1 MINKKHESTT
11 RGIKNCRDIGLFKGC
26 SPLQLLCSLIGNR
39 PQSATFHTA
48 NRCTQAK
55 KRHSSNMIEDL
66 KREKM
71 ENANPQKQ
79 EFGSPSLQP
88 SLRCQT
94 HAFFPTHA
102 D

>member
-1 MINKKHESTT
+1 MADSDEARN
-11 RGIKNCRDIGLFKGC
+11 
-26 SPLQLLCSLIGNR
+26 
-39 PQSATFHTA
+39 PQRFIHVTVV
-48 NRCTQAK
+48 RKPK
-55 KRHSSNMIEDL
+55 KRHSSNMIADL

-94 HAFFPTHA
+94 HAFFANAHGLA
-102 D
+102 SSFRL

>member
-1 MINKKHESTT
+1 M
-11 RGIKNCRDIGLFKGC
+11 
-26 SPLQLLCSLIGNR
+26 
-39 PQSATFHTA
+39 
-48 NRCTQAK
+48 NRCSNINSKRSAKTAYNNGKPKCLPRAQHRHFGCAATVIRKPK
-55 KRHSSNMIEDL
+55 KRHSSNMIADL

>member
-1 MINKKHESTT
+1 MI
-11 RGIKNCRDIGLFKGC
+11 
-26 SPLQLLCSLIGNR
+26 
-39 PQSATFHTA
+39 A
-48 NRCTQAK
+48 
-55 KRHSSNMIEDL
+55 DL

-94 HAFFPTHA
+94 HAFFANAHGLA
-102 D
+102 SSFRL

>member
-1 MINKKHESTT
+1 MV
-11 RGIKNCRDIGLFKGC
+11 
-26 SPLQLLCSLIGNR
+26 
-39 PQSATFHTA
+39 A
-48 NRCTQAK
+48 
-55 KRHSSNMIEDL
+55 DL

-71 ENANPQKQ
+71 EKANQQKQ

-94 HAFFPTHA
+94 HAFFCQRTLISIILL

>member
-1 MINKKHESTT
+1 M
-11 RGIKNCRDIGLFKGC
+11 LW
-26 SPLQLLCSLIGNR
+26 LQ
-39 PQSATFHTA
+39 AA
-48 NRCTQAK
+48 RCTQAE
-55 KRHSSNMIEDL
+55 KRHSSNMIADL

-94 HAFFPTHA
+94 HAFFANARGLASSVRLETE
-102 D
+102 DKIVFCRLITGLKMRLKG

>member
-1 MINKKHESTT
+1 MI
-11 RGIKNCRDIGLFKGC
+11 
-26 SPLQLLCSLIGNR
+26 
-39 PQSATFHTA
+39 A
-48 NRCTQAK
+48 
-55 KRHSSNMIEDL
+55 DL

-94 HAFFPTHA
+94 HAFFANAHGLA
-102 D
+102 SSYRL

>member
-1 MINKKHESTT
+1 MP
-11 RGIKNCRDIGLFKGC
+11 GAGAGLGVFA
-26 SPLQLLCSLIGNR
+26 
-39 PQSATFHTA
+39 PQTLPPRWKLTKPAYSAQFIYLAVTSKP
-48 NRCTQAK
+48 K
-55 KRHSSNMIEDL
+55 KRHSSNMIADL

-94 HAFFPTHA
+94 HAFFA
-102 D
+102 NARGLASSYRL

>member
-1 MINKKHESTT
+1 MI
-11 RGIKNCRDIGLFKGC
+11 
-26 SPLQLLCSLIGNR
+26 
-39 PQSATFHTA
+39 A
-48 NRCTQAK
+48 
-55 KRHSSNMIEDL
+55 DL

-71 ENANPQKQ
+71 ENANPQKL

>member
-1 MINKKHESTT
+1 MI
-11 RGIKNCRDIGLFKGC
+11 
-26 SPLQLLCSLIGNR
+26 
-39 PQSATFHTA
+39 A
-48 NRCTQAK
+48 
-55 KRHSSNMIEDL
+55 DL

-94 HAFFPTHA
+94 HAFLPTHK